1 MTKHLIRSPLC
12 AAVLLTVA
20 LTQAPAL
27 VRAQSA
33 QSQTPNAA
41 PAAASAPAKV
51 APHAARKASPGPHS
65 TLDLRAPPLSHIYSR
80 GQLQY
85 ILAVDSSDSDD
96 AQEVSVKG
104 EKYLMPVPK
113 SQFQAIP
120 WALMHPTEA
129 WRVFT
134 PIEGP

>member
-1 MTKHLIRSPLC
+1 MTMHLIRSPLC

-27 VRAQSA
+27 VQA
-33 QSQTPNAA
+33 QTPSAA

-65 TLDLRAPPLSHIYSR
+65 TLDLHAPPLSHIYSR

-85 ILAVDSSDSDD
+85 ILAVDSSDTDD

-134 PIEGP
+134 PIEAP

>member
-20 LTQAPAL
+20 LTQAPGL
-27 VRAQSA
+27 VQA
-33 QSQTPNAA
+33 QSQAPSAA

-85 ILAVDSSDSDD
+85 ILAVDSSDTDD

-113 SQFQAIP
+113 SQLQAIP
-120 WALMHPTEA
+120 WALLHPTEA

-134 PIEGP
+134 PIEAP

>member
-1 MTKHLIRSPLC
+1 MIKHAIRSPLC
-12 AAVLLTVA
+12 AAVLLTAV
-20 LTQAPAL
+20 LTPAL
-27 VRAQSA
+27 VRAQSQA
-33 QSQTPNAA
+33 PTPTPSAT
-41 PAAASAPAKV
+41 PAASS
-51 APHAARKASPGPHS
+51 AARKAATHAPKQASPAQRS
-65 TLDLRAPPLSHIYSR
+65 TMDLQAPPLSHIYPR
-80 GQLQY
+80 QQLQY
-85 ILAVDSSDSDD
+85 ILAIDNSEVDD

-134 PIEGP
+134 PIEEP

>member
-20 LTQAPAL
+20 LTQAPVL
-27 VRAQSA
+27 AQA
-33 QSQTPNAA
+33 QSQTPSAA

-85 ILAVDSSDSDD
+85 ILAVDNSDTDD

-120 WALMHPTEA
+120 WALMHPTDA

-134 PIEGP
+134 PIEAP